1 VGLESLIVK
10 TPEVKRLHAITG
22 SEEALVEPLRFRIGR
37 DAAGKGKDIYFD
49 IYLTPNAKRRFNL
62 SRTNRFRRSV
72 FALLSNSFSCPSQAG
87 CRWQGLDARCR
98 NMILET
104 ASYAKYRPNL
114 LPFGDL

>member
-1 VGLESLIVK
+1 MGLESLILG
-10 TPEVKRLHAITG
+10 TPDGRRLHAIEG

-37 DAAGKGKDIYFD
+37 AATGEGKDTYFD
-49 IYLTPNAKRRFNL
+49 IYLTPDAMRRFTL
-62 SRTNRFRRSV
+62 SRANRTRRSV
-72 FALLSNSFSCPSQAG
+72 CALLSNSFSCPSQAG

-104 ASYAKYRPNL
+104 ASYAKYCPNL